1 MTIAATT
8 QSSLMAAHGVERP
21 LQSLCVLSMIKWE
34 IVHCLV
40 RIDIVAKSVTAEQ
53 LAQVLMECLFTD
65 LQLRG
70 HQILATMRDGAAVNG
85 AAMRIM
91 QPFMPATIDVVCLS
105 HTLDNGGNHFYTPVL
120 DEFAQRWIRVFSC
133 SCKAKLK
140 WKEQMGHAIRTFSQT
155 RWWSR
160 WEVYEQM
167 LLLFGDIRPFLDKNE
182 DIAPKVMNDLWVTFN
197 NIDCLCRLKIELAVV
212 VNDGKHFVAATY
224 YLEGDGAL

>member
-1 MTIAATT
+1 
-8 QSSLMAAHGVERP
+8 
-21 LQSLCVLSMIKWE
+21 
-34 IVHCLV
+34 
-40 RIDIVAKSVTAEQ
+40 
-53 LAQVLMECLFTD
+53 
-65 LQLRG
+65 
-70 HQILATMRDGAAVNG
+70 
-85 AAMRIM
+85 
-91 QPFMPATIDVVCLS
+91 
-105 HTLDNGGNHFYTPVL
+105 
-120 DEFAQRWIRVFSC
+120 
-133 SCKAKLK
+133 
-140 WKEQMGHAIRTFSQT
+140 MGHAIRTFSQT